1 MDTISPVLHWS
12 VGLSLGLLWV
22 TAAWSKLRD
31 RGGLQQTLVSYQLLP
46 PCLAPTLSRLLPCLE
61 MLIGLG
67 LLLPATR
74 SIAALTTTALLL
86 VYGLAM
92 AINLL
97 RGRFE
102 LECGCNP
109 GTDQLISW
117 SLVLRNVV
125 LGAASL
131 MLLLPFA
138 RRPLQ
143 LSDLISVP
151 IITALLCAV
160 YLTVMSLLIERE
172 AGDRETD

>member
-12 VGLSLGLLWV
+12 VGLSLGLLWFS
-22 TAAWSKLRD
+22 AAWSKLRD
-31 RGGLQQTLVSYQLLP
+31 RGGLQQTLVAYQLLP
-46 PCLAPTLSRLLPCLE
+46 PSLAPTLSRLLPCLE

-67 LLLPATR
+67 LLLPASR
-74 SIAALTTTALLL
+74 SIAALATTALLL

-92 AINLL
+92 AVNLR

-125 LGAASL
+125 LGATSL

-143 LSDLISVP
+143 LSDLIAVP
-151 IITALLCAV
+151 IITALLCAA
-160 YLTVMSLLIERE
+160 YLTATSILIERE
-172 AGDRETD
+172 ASDREND